1 MSKDVEN
8 IFNKYV
14 IDDADQQDESDDIFN
29 RYSEGFLP
37 KAGPIAK
44 DVGQGVVNVGGSV
57 LSGAR
62 DFGYGLGQGA
72 TMGFGD
78 EIVGAVEAAKE
89 SAEEGSFEDFYNK
102 YRQHQKENEALME
115 EAKARSPWLYGAG
128 NLAGGV
134 GAAIAMPVGGLAKGS
149 TMLARAGYGALEGAG
164 YGALMGAG
172 ESKSTIEDPNRLAE
186 DIASGGI
193 MGGVT
198 GGIATP
204 VFGKVGDVVSSSV
217 QKLNKTSPLFRQLV
231 TLPYESGVA
240 RGAMKEGEIP
250 LLASGEVAPKYGS
263 HTYWRD
269 NIQNLPQNEANDIIQ
284 NLENSQKHI
293 QDQYGNVLKQ
303 ADTLGVGWT
312 RNELFADPSKRLTT
326 LNFIR
331 SLSAYKPKLLESD
344 PVVQKLLTNQPI
356 NASEMQTLK
365 ELSSSLY
372 KELDNKNYLF
382 NPNENFQENF
392 LQFNKLAKDEL
403 GNKIISDT
411 NEPIYKLINEKYGD
425 YNKLMYNTVNADVPI
440 VLRDKYPEKL
450 TDTQMA
456 EFGKTLSDYA
466 AKTRGS
472 EAIHIKTQKSG
483 DELLN
488 QVSNILKKEEAFKND
503 LGNYSQAYDPKSFS
517 KNIQSPNEL
526 RTKLQNLSDI
536 YQSVARNRGLTHREG
551 GLAGPKGII
560 GETLSFGAKHGQS
573 NIYRIG
579 KVAGWT
585 DDALLRMTNKLSN
598 VPVIKHQLD
607 ALRTALLNKN
617 IALKNA
623 TIFTLIQK
631 PEFRQALEN
640 DEEFAN
646 LE

>member
-240 RGAMKEGEIP
+240 RGAMKEGKIP

-284 NLENSQKHI
+284 SLENSQKHI

-303 ADTLGVGWT
+303 AVTL
-312 RNELFADPSKRLTT
+312 
-326 LNFIR
+326 
-331 SLSAYKPKLLESD
+331 
-344 PVVQKLLTNQPI
+344 
-356 NASEMQTLK
+356 
-365 ELSSSLY
+365 
-372 KELDNKNYLF
+372 
-382 NPNENFQENF
+382 
-392 LQFNKLAKDEL
+392 
-403 GNKIISDT
+403 
-411 NEPIYKLINEKYGD
+411 
-425 YNKLMYNTVNADVPI
+425 
-440 VLRDKYPEKL
+440 
-450 TDTQMA
+450 
-456 EFGKTLSDYA
+456 
-466 AKTRGS
+466 
-472 EAIHIKTQKSG
+472 
-483 DELLN
+483 
-488 QVSNILKKEEAFKND
+488 VS
-503 LGNYSQAYDPKSFS
+503 
-517 KNIQSPNEL
+517 
-526 RTKLQNLSDI
+526 
-536 YQSVARNRGLTHREG
+536 
-551 GLAGPKGII
+551 
-560 GETLSFGAKHGQS
+560 
-573 NIYRIG
+573 
-579 KVAGWT
+579 
-585 DDALLRMTNKLSN
+585 
-598 VPVIKHQLD
+598 
-607 ALRTALLNKN
+607 
-617 IALKNA
+617 
-623 TIFTLIQK
+623 
-631 PEFRQALEN
+631 
-640 DEEFAN
+640 
-646 LE
+646 